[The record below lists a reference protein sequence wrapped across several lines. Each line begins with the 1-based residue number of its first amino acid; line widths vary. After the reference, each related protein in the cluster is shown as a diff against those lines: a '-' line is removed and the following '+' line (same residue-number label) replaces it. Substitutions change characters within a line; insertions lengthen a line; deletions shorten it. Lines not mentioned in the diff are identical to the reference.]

1 MHHHHH
7 PVILHR
13 HSSISSS
20 VFRVSVIVLVMG
32 LLLCP
37 SRSFFVPHASSF
49 VSHKVTNGKQ
59 FKFPGG
65 GSSVASTCDGDF
77 GCDDDNACTGNDDV
91 IMNLSNEELC
101 GCDEISSFAMSRR
114 GAIGVSA
121 AAMTALCS
129 TFSMSVEPAN
139 AKLARFPVEKLENT
153 YHLMRAGE
161 SLLEEE
167 GILSTNPLFLTSS
180 DSALSEK
187 GKMQVEDAVNYLKE
201 QNQTVTLIKYSLAAN
216 SMGSCTIVG
225 DRLKLGGDRRLQE
238 FTYMDPRA
246 LGKWDGMNK
255 DEIEA
260 AVWAMDDTEAGPFG
274 TGGEPPPTEDST
286 PHETLATQ
294 VTRLRQLISVLDTS
308 FSGDSILIIFPDGTG
323 PAVLT
328 CMIGGIPLNRVHELH
343 FEPGEIRFNITQ
355 SRALSMLPA
364 EPLPT
369 YQEKIEKGKE
379 QLSRLRENSDSVMS
393 VNERR
398 YEEERKS
405 LQADEDAKAK
415 AREEARLMALAQE
428 KEKRLKAKEDRERL
442 MKENKEKDEQRKAK
456 VAIENKV
463 STSASSLD
471 NSPTGDL
478 SGSISV
484 VGVVGAVL
492 AGLALRP
499 DESTNDEDD
508 REENKNE
515 GEMASSL
522 VIDNNENRSGVNP
535 DAAGYTNGNE
545 QIEGNSSNNST
556 SNTIVTDS
564 ELPSEAILDSS
575 DLYSDDERV
584 QVIKKG
590 DSLIGDATEKFID
603 SDERASVATDEI
615 AKNRSKE
622 IEQNKGVSTNII
634 GDAETRPSVDNSST
648 DEYDDD
654 EGDAWL
660 RMMQDMI
667 TEEDSD
673 RENEKFSFQ

>member
-1 MHHHHH
+1 M
-7 PVILHR
+7 ILHR
-13 HSSISSS
+13 PSSISSS
-20 VFRVSVIVLVMG
+20 VFRVFVIVLVTG
-32 LLLCP
+32 LLCP
-37 SRSFFVPHASSF
+37 SRSSFFPHASSF
-49 VSHKVTNGKQ
+49 VSHRVRKGKQ
-59 FKFPGG
+59 FKFHGG
-65 GSSVASTCDGDF
+65 GRSVASTCDGDF
-77 GCDDDNACTGNDDV
+77 GCDDNNARTGNDDIV
-91 IMNLSNEELC
+91 MNLSNEASY
-101 GCDEISSFAMSRR
+101 GCDENGSLSSSSSSFAMSRR

-129 TFSMSVEPAN
+129 TFAMSVEPAN

-180 DSALSEK
+180 DSALSER

-294 VTRLRQLISVLDTS
+294 VTRLRQLVSVLDTS

-328 CMIGGIPLNRVHELH
+328 CMIGGIPLNRVHELY

-379 QLSRLRENSDSVMS
+379 QLSRLRENSDSVMN

-428 KEKRLKAKEDRERL
+428 KEKRLKAKEERERL

-463 STSASSLD
+463 STSAESLD

-499 DESTNDEDD
+499 VKSTNDVDD
-508 REENKNE
+508 REENNDE
-515 GEMASSL
+515 ETREMASSL
-522 VIDNNENRSGVNP
+522 IIDNNENRSEVIP
-535 DAAGYTNGNE
+535 DAVGYTNGNE

-556 SNTIVTDS
+556 SNSIVTDS
-564 ELPSEAILDSS
+564 ELPSESILDSS

-584 QVIKKG
+584 QVIKKSY
-590 DSLIGDATEKFID
+590 SLIGDATENYID
-603 SDERASVATDEI
+603 SDERASVAIDEI
-615 AKNRSKE
+615 AKKK
-622 IEQNKGVSTNII
+622 IERNKGVSKNVI
-634 GDAETRPSVDNSST
+634 GDAETQPSIDNSST

-673 RENEKFSFQ
+673 RENEEFSFQNR